1 MKDFFDKTLTWI
13 KANLWLAIGILIAVV
28 IVFFP
33 KLLKGLTGTR
43 RIKHRPGYYAA
54 RSGRRIPRSVGMAR
68 RRIPRSVGLTRRGV
82 PRKQYT
88 KGGKAK
94 KAWQIKGSLAARRH
108 MAQIRKMR

>member
-1 MKDFFDKTLTWI
+1 MKDFFDKIFTWV
-13 KANLWLAIGILIAVV
+13 KANLLLAIGILVAV
-28 IVFFP
+28 IVLFFP
-33 KLLKGLTGTR
+33 KLLRGLTGKR
-43 RIKHRPGYYAA
+43 RIRHRPGYYTA
-54 RSGRRIPRSVGMAR
+54 RTITRSRRRLPRS
-68 RRIPRSVGLTRRGV
+68 IGLTRRGV

>member
-1 MKDFFDKTLTWI
+1 MKDFFDKIFTWV
-13 KANLWLAIGILIAVV
+13 KANLLLSIGILIAV
-28 IVFFP
+28 IVLFFP
-33 KLLKGLTGTR
+33 KLLRGLTSR
-43 RIKHRPGYYAA
+43 KRIRHRPGYYAA
-54 RSGRRIPRSVGMAR
+54 RSGRSF
-68 RRIPRSVGLTRRGV
+68 PRSVGLTRRGV